1 MQPQIYTK
9 AQHSKLAPTPPTYTI
24 SIKGKFPYPHQH
36 VAFVNSVDRKL
47 IKKNPPQHLNTKVKK
62 SEPPPLLSPYT
73 RVYGKRGTYDIITLI
88 SKPMPSYN
96 QKHKTHN
103 LWKIND
109 TLIIPSIL
117 NSKHTHTK
125 DSKHTLNKNPLINK
139 KLVPTLT
146 TKTHKQKHIYLRIYK
161 RKIKILM
168 THKGIK
174 QTATLTNT
182 TLNKT
187 IYNLETYKPIH
198 SPLQNPNPY
207 LNYNKTNINQST
219 TQYKLSPKETI
230 KTRTPLIKPKTKWI
244 QNKNTKRLPKTNNTI
259 KINTKP
265 NIPKTN
271 KIKNLLIHKEIL
283 SKPSTKISKLVHTY
297 LQKNIIY
304 KIIEILDI
312 TTTKTQ
318 VPYASHNQMKLHL
331 HINKLISP
339 PLKSTPLN
347 IHTKKLRKKKVIT
360 TTLNTK

>member
-1 MQPQIYTK
+1 M
-9 AQHSKLAPTPPTYTI
+9 APTPPTYTI

-244 QNKNTKRLPKTNNTI
+244 QNTNTKRLPKTNNTI